1 MKDNCFQKIAYME
14 KGDKH
19 CPDINWPD
27 GVKIDPN
34 SVSVWK
40 K

>member
-19 CPDINWPD
+19 CPD